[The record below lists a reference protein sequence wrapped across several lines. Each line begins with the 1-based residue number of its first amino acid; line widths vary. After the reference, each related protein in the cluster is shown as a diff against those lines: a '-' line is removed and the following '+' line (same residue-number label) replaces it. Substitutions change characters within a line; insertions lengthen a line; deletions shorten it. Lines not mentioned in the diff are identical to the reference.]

1 MTALIAV
8 TDESERALW
17 AQYRSSAEDIVRH
30 RLFALYLPLARRIAT
45 RQYRLRNAGDLDYA
59 DIHQLACAGL
69 LDAIDRFE
77 PDRGVAFRFYGNR
90 RIAGSIIDGVAR
102 MSEMREQLNFKR
114 RITRD
119 RAQSLSVR
127 EGDAQG
133 SQIEQTL
140 AELAEVAAGLAIG
153 FMLEGTGM
161 YVDDETDSRQPNA
174 YESAVWQETL
184 ARIQS
189 EVVGLG
195 SRERL
200 IIGYHYQ
207 GGVSFDQIGVRLG
220 ITKGRVSQIHKQAI
234 AHLRRRLLNPVR
246 ARRGAPSH
254 QETVDE

>member
-1 MTALIAV
+1 MIALIEL

-17 AQYRSSAEDIVRH
+17 TQYRSSGEDILRH

-90 RIAGSIIDGVAR
+90 RIVGSIIDGMTR

-114 RITRD
+114 RIIRD

-127 EGDAQG
+127 EGEAQA
-133 SQIEQTL
+133 SQTEQTL

-161 YVDDETDSRQPNA
+161 YVDDESDDRQPNA

-184 ARIQS
+184 ARIQA
-189 EVVGLG
+189 EVVSLG
-195 SRERL
+195 ARERL

-207 GGVSFDQIGVRLG
+207 GGVSFDQIGARLG

-234 AHLRRRLLNPVR
+234 AHLRRRLLNPVI
-246 ARRGAPSH
+246 ARRNPPPPTG
-254 QETVDE
+254 DG